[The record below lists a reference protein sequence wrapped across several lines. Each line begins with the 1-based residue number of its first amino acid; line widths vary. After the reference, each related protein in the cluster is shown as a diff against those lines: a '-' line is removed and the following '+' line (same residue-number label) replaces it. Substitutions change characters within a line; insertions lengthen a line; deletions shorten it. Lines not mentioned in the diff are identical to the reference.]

1 VIRRTGANGK
11 QISKKHYY
19 ILVVLLTRE
28 DGEYTRIGVGMVR
41 TSCVKR
47 LRASVRIV

>member
-1 VIRRTGANGK
+1 VIGQT
-11 QISKKHYY
+11 KKYRKYTVKEYYY

-28 DGEYTRIGVGMVR
+28 DREYTRIRVGVVQ